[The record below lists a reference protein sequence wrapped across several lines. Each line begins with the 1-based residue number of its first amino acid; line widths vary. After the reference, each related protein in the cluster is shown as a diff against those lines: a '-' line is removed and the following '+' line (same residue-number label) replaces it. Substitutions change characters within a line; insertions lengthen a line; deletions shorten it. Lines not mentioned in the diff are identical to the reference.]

1 MSKWIN
7 EQTMQ
12 NRIEWKCIN
21 TISMDNNAIGKKKTE
36 KKVMQIINEWM
47 IRWGGVID
55 LKI

>member
-21 TISMDNNAIGKKKTE
+21 TISMVNNAIGKKKTE

-47 IRWGGVID
+47 IRWGGVKD
-55 LKI
+55 LTI

>member
-21 TISMDNNAIGKKKTE
+21 TISMVNNAIGKKKTE

-47 IRWGGVID
+47 KGWGGVKD

>member
-47 IRWGGVID
+47 IRWGDVKD

>member
-47 IRWGGVID
+47 IRWGGVKD